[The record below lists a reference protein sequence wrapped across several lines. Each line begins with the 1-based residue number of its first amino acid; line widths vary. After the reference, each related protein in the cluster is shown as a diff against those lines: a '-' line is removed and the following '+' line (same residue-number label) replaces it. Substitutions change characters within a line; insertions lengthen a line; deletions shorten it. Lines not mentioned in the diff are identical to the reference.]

1 MTDGR
6 LAMQPWFIPMFYVS
20 GAVLGGLALPRI
32 EQAYLS
38 SYTLALSVA
47 SAQALLSAAASGMMA
62 LTGIVFAMAFVMV
75 QFSAIAYSPRLV
87 LWFARDRTLFHALG
101 AFTAT
106 FVFALFTLAWVDRGG
121 SAKVPLFSTLLVGI
135 MIIISM
141 LMFSRLMQRLGDL
154 QISNVL
160 HLVGDQGR
168 AVIADMFQRLD
179 DAPAAPRAPD
189 ATAGRVRL
197 GPVTQTVKYLGKPRA
212 VARFDVDSLVA
223 IARQARG
230 AIVMACAVGDTL
242 VEGDVLLRVHDAG
255 APLPEEALLRAVRL
269 GRERTFEQDPKYP
282 IRLLVDIAIKALS
295 PAINDPTTA
304 VQTIDQLE
312 DLLRRLGSAEL
323 DAGDVDDADG
333 ALRFVFPTPTWEDYL
348 TLAFDEIR
356 HFGSN
361 SVQVMRRMRSALVGL
376 ADSLRESRAG
386 RDGARVPRA
395 PRPYHRS
402 LAVRRRRQEDGAP
415 RRPAGHRP
423 VSAAVGSDL
432 NRLGRR
438 RLNPRTRPGFDPRGS
453 L

>member
-1 MTDGR
+1 M
-6 LAMQPWFIPMFYVS
+6 
-20 GAVLGGLALPRI
+20 
-32 EQAYLS
+32 
-38 SYTLALSVA
+38 
-47 SAQALLSAAASGMMA
+47 
-62 LTGIVFAMAFVMV
+62 
-75 QFSAIAYSPRLV
+75 
-87 LWFARDRTLFHALG
+87 
-101 AFTAT
+101 
-106 FVFALFTLAWVDRGG
+106 
-121 SAKVPLFSTLLVGI
+121 
-135 MIIISM
+135 
-141 LMFSRLMQRLGDL
+141 
-154 QISNVL
+154 
-160 HLVGDQGR
+160 
-168 AVIADMFQRLD
+168 
-179 DAPAAPRAPD
+179 
-189 ATAGRVRL
+189 
-197 GPVTQTVKYLGKPRA
+197 KYLGKPRA
-212 VARFDVDSLVA
+212 VARFDVDFLVA

-376 ADSLRESRAG
+376 ADSLESQERVETVRG
-386 RDGARVPRA
+386 YLEHLDRIIGASPFDVEDKRMA
-395 PRPYHRS
+395 
-402 LAVRRRRQEDGAP
+402 RQEDRQGIGLS
-415 RRPAGHRP
+415 RRQSEAI
-423 VSAAVGSDL
+423 
-432 NRLGRR
+432 
-438 RLNPRTRPGFDPRGS
+438 
-453 L
+453 